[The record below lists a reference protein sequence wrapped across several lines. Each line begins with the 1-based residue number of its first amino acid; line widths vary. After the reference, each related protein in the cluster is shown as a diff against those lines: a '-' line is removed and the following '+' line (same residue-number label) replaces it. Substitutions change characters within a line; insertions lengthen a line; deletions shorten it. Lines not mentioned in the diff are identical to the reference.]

1 MLSNSEY
8 LASDYQHT
16 LKDSISL
23 IGRGLHSGLQVIMTL
38 MPADEFSVDMLIDFD
53 DPVIGRQSM
62 AITVNEEVF
71 SQQLA
76 PTRTLGA
83 DSGIAEHCL
92 KIYQIL

>member
-16 LKDSISL
+16 LKDSITL
-23 IGRGLHSGLQVIMTL
+23 IGRGLHSSLRVIMTL
-38 MPADEFSVDMLIDFD
+38 MPADEFSVDMSDFD

-62 AITVNEEVF
+62 NITANEEVF

-76 PTRTLGA
+76 PARTLGA
-83 DSGIAEHCL
+83 DSGIAE
-92 KIYQIL
+92 YR